1 MKPNKSHT
9 GCRGCIEPLIALA
22 IIILM
27 ICVLNSCK
35 EVDREIIGNTHA
47 YIIEKVKVDSVQY
60 LIVRTNNGVAII
72 KHEPH

>member
-9 GCRGCIEPLIALA
+9 GCRGCIEPLIAIA

-27 ICVLNSCK
+27 ICVLNGCK
-35 EVDREIIGNTHA
+35 EVDREIIANTRS
-47 YIIEKVKVDSVQY
+47 YTIEKVKVDSVQY

-72 KHEPH
+72 KHAR